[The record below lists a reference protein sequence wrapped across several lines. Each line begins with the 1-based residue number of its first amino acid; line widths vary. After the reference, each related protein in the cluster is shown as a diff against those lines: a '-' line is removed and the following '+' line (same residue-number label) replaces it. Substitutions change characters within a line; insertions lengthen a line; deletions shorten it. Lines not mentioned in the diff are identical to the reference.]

1 VQPGDLFVAVDDWGR
16 DQARIA
22 MGRGALAVVAENNLP
37 VDEDIPVIR
46 VSDAVRALGWLSAEL
61 LLGEAKGLMTC
72 GVTGGFGKSSTI
84 SLLKA
89 ALLSSG
95 IPVGVVSGSSESR
108 PSPHRLQQHLRRE
121 WDSHS
126 RACIVEAPTV
136 DLARR
141 RFEGTRLDVGL
152 LTNSLER
159 HMDFHG
165 SEEEQFESLLDL
177 FRGIKPSGVAVLPGD
192 DAFSSVVSEECRCR
206 VVTYGL
212 HGNHSVHG
220 RILRMDTRGSEVH
233 VSTPMG
239 DARLKLNVVGE
250 VSVLNALGALAASL
264 AMRGGLEASAK
275 GISETMPLRGKIER
289 VALPL
294 PFQVFLDGASEP
306 GSLRS
311 TLRSLGPLA
320 HRRLILVGGVAPSN
334 DAGRPE
340 AMARIMEDLCDQ
352 VIVTTAP
359 SGGVNPMSM
368 IRELMRGF
376 ARPTEVML
384 LPDRT
389 DAICTAL
396 DIGRV
401 GDVVLILASRESEE
415 EAEAIRNWCLKGLED
430 AAAVSEDSD

>member
-1 VQPGDLFVAVDDWGR
+1 LQKFATL
-16 DQARIA
+16 
-22 MGRGALAVVAENNLP
+22 E
-37 VDEDIPVIR
+37 
-46 VSDAVRALGWLSAEL
+46 
-61 LLGEAKGLMTC
+61 K
-72 GVTGGFGKSSTI
+72 K
-84 SLLKA
+84 
-89 ALLSSG
+89 
-95 IPVGVVSGSSESR
+95 VVSQSASLMRYEWSSIR
-108 PSPHRLQQHLRRE
+108 
-121 WDSHS
+121 
-126 RACIVEAPTV
+126 T
-136 DLARR
+136 
-141 RFEGTRLDVGL
+141 
-152 LTNSLER
+152 
-159 HMDFHG
+159 
-165 SEEEQFESLLDL
+165 
-177 FRGIKPSGVAVLPGD
+177 LPP
-192 DAFSSVVSEECRCR
+192 E
-206 VVTYGL
+206 
-212 HGNHSVHG
+212 
-220 RILRMDTRGSEVH
+220 
-233 VSTPMG
+233 
-239 DARLKLNVVGE
+239 GE
-250 VSVLNALGALAASL
+250 VRVTLSLALGALAASL

-415 EAEAIRNWCLKGLED
+415 EAEVIRNWCLKGLED